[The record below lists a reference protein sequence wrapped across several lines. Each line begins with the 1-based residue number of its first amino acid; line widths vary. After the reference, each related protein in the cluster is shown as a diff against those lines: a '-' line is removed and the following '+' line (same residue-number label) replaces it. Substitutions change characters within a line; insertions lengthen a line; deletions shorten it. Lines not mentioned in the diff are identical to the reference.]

1 MTARPP
7 GLDDGLFDGDED
19 WDEINGQIY
28 DKLMPRLQES
38 GMMPLYVEVERP
50 LVRVLT
56 DMEMT
61 GISLDVDFLAEMSD
75 RLGSR
80 LVESPILLAFL
91 PSICRFLL
99 REELKMPSVATW

>member
-1 MTARPP
+1 MDKVDIERAGAYCGADVDYT
-7 GLDDGLFDGDED
+7 L
-19 WDEINGQIY
+19 QIY

-56 DMEMT
+56 DMEMA
-61 GISLDVDFLAEMSD
+61 GISLDVDFLAEMSQ

-80 LVESPILLAFL
+80 LVELTDSLFEI
-91 PSICRFLL
+91 
-99 REELKMPSVATW
+99 VGH